1 MAIIKQGILGGGSGS
16 IAGVVMSS
24 WKGRAILKAKPLSV
38 ANPKT
43 DLQVA
48 QRTSFKAIAQL
59 GSLLLTGYIQKICN
73 VVSGNITGFN
83 KFCSDNAKAF
93 SSVGVF
99 VPSKFYVGGGILPTV
114 VVSAA
119 TADEDDHSIAIN
131 WAAQPTL
138 PAVRLT
144 DKSMCM
150 AFCPETGDVWMSTG
164 LNTRADLG
172 NNMILATPG
181 SDLTGELQI
190 YVGPVFK
197 SSNGFDVS
205 LKTVTS
211 VFTCD
216 FGV

>member
-16 IAGVVMSS
+16 VAGVVMSS

-48 QRTSFKAIAQL
+48 QRTSFKSIAQL
-59 GSLLLTGYIQKICN
+59 GSLLLTGYVQKVCN
-73 VVSGNITGFN
+73 VISGNITGFN

-99 VPSKFYVGGGILPTV
+99 VPSKFYVGGGILP
-114 VVSAA
+114 
-119 TADEDDHSIAIN
+119 IASGLTCVPDGGFVN
-131 WAAQPTL
+131 LEVTWAAQPTL
-138 PAVRLT
+138 PAIRQT
-144 DKSMCM
+144 DKALFV
-150 AFCPETGDVWMSTG
+150 AFCPSTGDVWISAG
-164 LNTRADLG
+164 ALTRTAHADDLLL
-172 NNMILATPG
+172 ITPG

-197 SSNGFDVS
+197 SANGFDVS
-205 LKTVTS
+205 LKTVTTQ
-211 VFTCD
+211 FTCD
-216 FGV
+216 FE